1 MAAHWQ
7 RLAAW
12 FADEIATPIAQ
23 YRQPLHKLAQRAAAA
38 VLLGEPVEPYRSD
51 LESLAGKAQGI
62 REWGDLAANT
72 LLVSGT
78 VDESIRKCVAQYT
91 SAPDAGA
98 TEAVRSDD
106 DEVALGAALLT
117 GRLDI
122 AQSARSRR
130 VTRRFDSAVP
140 ISAELVFLADEVRNG
155 TTGDIVLFSAVRGI
169 HRSILTS
176 VNRTVAPFIC
186 AFAAAAG
193 SDVSAHLRGRA
204 REYDELSFADEKAP
218 YRLLPDRLEIDPA
231 EPRVRLHTLAAGDG
245 FRLDVINAPPLLD
258 ELPTTFDTL
267 RRGLADKDKRR
278 FDRLRKSA
286 DAELEIVVRGVSRL
300 EATDVFARRVAAA
313 LALMAPNGY
322 VMGKVVVTTHAAKE

>member
-7 RLAAW
+7 RLALW

-51 LESLAGKAQGI
+51 LESLAGKAEGL
-62 REWGDLAANT
+62 RERGELAAST
-72 LLVSGT
+72 LLVAS
-78 VDESIRKCVAQYT
+78 VIDESIHGCVAQYA

-98 TEAVRSDD
+98 TEALRSDD
-106 DEVALGAALLT
+106 DEVALGASLLT
-117 GRLDI
+117 GRRDI
-122 AQSARSRR
+122 AELARSRR

-155 TTGDIVLFSAVRGI
+155 TSGDIVLFSTVRGI

-176 VNRTVAPFIC
+176 VNRTVAPFVC

-193 SDVSAHLRGRA
+193 NDLAAHLRGAA
-204 REYDELSFADEKAP
+204 RQYDELSFAGEKAP
-218 YRLLPDRLEIDPA
+218 YRLLPERLEIDPV
-231 EPRVRLHTLAAGDG
+231 EPRVRIHTLAAGDG

-258 ELPTTFDTL
+258 ELPTTFDAL
-267 RRGLADKDKRR
+267 RRALADKDKRR
-278 FDRLRKSA
+278 FDKLRKSA
-286 DAELEIVVRGVSRL
+286 DTELEIVVRGGARL
-300 EATDVFARRVAAA
+300 EAADVFARRVAAA
-313 LALMAPNGY
+313 LALMTPNGY
-322 VMGKVVVTTHAAKE
+322 GMDKVVVTTQAAKD